1 MKNTLAEIQIS
12 YSCNIAKEDR
22 MQVRSSGD
30 AYAILTGYW
39 NMDLLELQEEFN
51 IIILNRSNEVLGIYN
66 ISKGGSTGTIV
77 DAKLVFATALKCNAN
92 SIVLA
97 HNHPSGNLSPSQ
109 NDLNLTRKLK
119 KAGEV
124 LDISVVD
131 HLILTKDGYYS
142 FADEGIL

>member
-1 MKNTLAEIQIS
+1 
-12 YSCNIAKEDR
+12 
-22 MQVRSSGD
+22 
-30 AYAILTGYW
+30 
-39 NMDLLELQEEFN
+39 MDLIELQEEFN

-97 HNHPSGNLSPSQ
+97 HNHPSGNLTPSQ

-124 LDISVVD
+124 IDVSVVD
-131 HLILTKDGYYS
+131 HLILTKEGYYS